1 MSATCFNDVLQTF
14 FHKNP
19 FIHISTFGGAEVGCP
34 VAMKVLEITSNP
46 AFLEHVNELADF
58 FKKGFEELRTRH
70 PEIIVGLRQL
80 GLMMGIEMVNDLCGP
95 VLTKIAYD
103 RGILSIYANNNKT
116 VSQLLPPLNIDR
128 SVAQEIIERLDLA
141 ITDTKRVL
149 ELC

>member
-1 MSATCFNDVLQTF
+1 
-14 FHKNP
+14 
-19 FIHISTFGGAEVGCP
+19 
-34 VAMKVLEITSNP
+34 
-46 AFLEHVNELADF
+46 
-58 FKKGFEELRTRH
+58 
-70 PEIIVGLRQL
+70 
-80 GLMMGIEMVNDLCGP
+80 MMGIEMVNDLCGP